1 MATKKPVIELAIDV
15 DYIHQLEDRGI
26 EPGTAIAEILRASA
40 DQIEKD
46 ISVVPYGSGEWI
58 RESHSYPGV
67 ELVLEERD
75 LP

>member
-1 MATKKPVIELAIDV
+1 MARKKAVIELTVDV

-26 EPGTAIAEILRASA
+26 EPGTAIADILRESA

-58 RESHSYPGV
+58 RESHSYPGI

-75 LP
+75 IP